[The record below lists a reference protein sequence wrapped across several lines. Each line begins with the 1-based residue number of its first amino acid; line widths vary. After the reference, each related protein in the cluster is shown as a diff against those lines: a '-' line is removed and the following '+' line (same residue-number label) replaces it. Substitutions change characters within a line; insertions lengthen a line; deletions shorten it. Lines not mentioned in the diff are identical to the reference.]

1 MRLGT
6 LRLFR
11 SATDVL
17 RPNKKRGSGGAAP
30 KYNCTVGGWEKRGCS
45 TTSEKPAFDTLL
57 QQLVEYANGGFK
69 IYAIIETGGKQYKV
83 SPGQTIDVE
92 KLNVAKGNTVDLD
105 RVLLIA
111 ADDKVTVGSPT
122 IDGAKVVATSEGE
135 GRGKKI
141 IVFKY
146 KSKLRY
152 RKKTGH
158 RQPYTR
164 LTVDRIVAPEA
175 SEGEPMKKVRRRK
188 KEVIQS
194 GT

>member
-1 MRLGT
+1 MEEDR
-6 LRLFR
+6 
-11 SATDVL
+11 
-17 RPNKKRGSGGAAP
+17 
-30 KYNCTVGGWEKRGCS
+30 
-45 TTSEKPAFDTLL
+45 
-57 QQLVEYANGGFK
+57 K

-92 KLNVAKGNTVDLD
+92 RLDVAEGNSIELE

-111 ADDKVTVGSPT
+111 DDDKVTVGTP
-122 IDGAKVVATSEGE
+122 IVDGAKVIATSLGE
-135 GRGKKI
+135 GKGKKI

-146 KSKLRY
+146 KPKVRY

-158 RQPYTR
+158 RQLYTR
-164 LTVDRIVAPEA
+164 LTIDKIVEPEGSSA
-175 SEGEPMKKVRRRK
+175 Q